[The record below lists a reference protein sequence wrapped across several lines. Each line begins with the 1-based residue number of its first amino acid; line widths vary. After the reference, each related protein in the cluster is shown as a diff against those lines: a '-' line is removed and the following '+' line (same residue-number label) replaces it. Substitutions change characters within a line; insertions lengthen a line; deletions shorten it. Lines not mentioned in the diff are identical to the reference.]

1 MGVGR
6 VPAGYQRLPLSYA
19 GQVAL
24 PLTIA
29 HQCGQVF
36 RWRQVAWLDPVSDE
50 IEAEWSLCLANR
62 VILLRHD
69 TVTNALLYRILYPTE
84 KKEHDTESWLR
95 DYFNLDVPLDAWFQE
110 WCARDPIFAKHANRF
125 NGTTI
130 LRQDPWE
137 CLCAFI
143 CSSNNNIPRISQ
155 MVHKLCDHFSEPLLS
170 HTYPEGA
177 RLCTTF
183 HPTKQDFSDVADK
196 PFTITYRPFPPPTTL
211 AQPDVES
218 KLRALGFGYRAKFL
232 TRTAQT
238 LCEKVQRGSDAK
250 PANIN
255 EAVYKHLLSLR
266 SQTYEDARSEL
277 MTLPG
282 IGPKVAEYVNMLLTF
297 SCILLMSL
305 DQASSIPVDRHV
317 FNFADRWYHIRSKRY
332 EDVAEKLRAIWGERA
347 GWAHT
352 VRLRLIN
359 TRFSFMQI
367 YALSNSTSL
376 SSKTMPPM
384 PNSQASSVH
393 APPLP
398 CVHSIH
404 VAVLR
409 PPQTR
414 VARCWARR
422 AKVASYTMEAMRQ
435 RLLAQQLESQ
445 SPSPKQRKDKMEP
458 GASTPTDSN
467 KNRPVIQPW
476 RSEPRVKMMPFK
488 APTPVGTPEKSS
500 QGSGTSLSTP
510 TKAALMRRG
519 FPASPGWPQTPNKSM
534 SSAFGS
540 PAGSLSGTPLDS
552 KHIPT
557 AEREK
562 QLRDMLEGIV
572 SVAEKVDMNQ
582 SRVPGMQCTLL
593 PHQVQ
598 GVEWMK
604 KREQGKGKGGI
615 LADDMGLGKTI
626 QTLALV
632 LQHRCIDDLY
642 SGQQE
647 EDLDMNDD
655 LVGFTRKSVLRSRT
669 RTTLIVAPVA
679 VMEQWQREALEK
691 SGHKLS
697 VYIHHGPRRTTNVD
711 ELKKADIVIT
721 SYATAANEY
730 EQYLKAT
737 ESESS
742 LPSTRANKQ
751 LREASANDLDDSDD
765 SDWGMLNDDDIS
777 SPSKIKAAN
786 NHTKYPLFQ
795 MYWLR
800 IVLDEAQNI
809 KNYRAKCSLA
819 CYQLSSCAATRWCIS
834 GTPVQ
839 NNALEIFSLI
849 HFLRISPFD
858 DFRHFE
864 EKIHDPLK
872 SNKQTY
878 VDLGLQRLGVVLK
891 SIMLRRTKD
900 AMYEGRRVL
909 DLPLRSIEIV
919 SREFSSESERD
930 FYRELEDRIQTHWK
944 KSQKAHINYMGAL
957 VMLLRLRQAC
967 NHPALVTGRTALPL
981 HDLSEPT
988 AEENVQDEDEQLAS
1002 LLSGLSVKTRNCDR
1016 CQISLL
1022 EQQARYCSGC
1032 KAQIS
1037 REKKQGINWGTPGT
1051 MSTKLEMIL
1060 NLLDTFDK
1068 TSKGDKSIIFSQFTS
1083 FLDLVQDALNDCGR
1097 NFVRYDGSMRRNARE
1112 EALQKIRSD
1121 EGIKIILIS
1130 FKAGSTG
1137 LNLTCCNRVILCD
1150 LWWNPQIEEQA
1161 FDRAHRYVGFLLTQT
1176 RSIQKRIYIQVIH

>member
-1 MGVGR
+1 MGLGR
-6 VPAGYQRLPLSYA
+6 VPAEYQRLPLSYTA
-19 GQVAL
+19 QVSL

-36 RWRQVAWLDPVSDE
+36 RWRQVAWRDPVSEE
-50 IEAEWSLCLANR
+50 IEREWSLCLANH

-69 TVTNALLYRILYPTE
+69 AITNSLYYRTIFPKE
-84 KKEHDTESWLR
+84 KKEHNADTWLR
-95 DYFNLDVPLDAWFQE
+95 DYFNLDVPLDAWFKE

-170 HTYPEGA
+170 HTYPKGA
-177 RLCTTF
+177 RLCSSI
-183 HPTKQDFSDVADK
+183 HPKKQDFLDVADD
-196 PFTITYRPFPPPTTL
+196 PLTITYRPFPSPVTL

-232 TRTAQT
+232 ARTAQS
-238 LCEKVQRGSDAK
+238 LCAKVQRGLDAELGD
-250 PANIN
+250 IN
-255 EAVYKHLLSLR
+255 DAVYKHLLSLR
-266 SQTYEDARSEL
+266 ERTYEDARSEL

-282 IGPKVAEYVNMLLTF
+282 IGPKVAEYVSIPLIF

-305 DQASSIPVDRHV
+305 DQSSSIPVDRHV
-317 FNFADRWYHIRSKRY
+317 FNFAYRRYHIRSKRY
-332 EDVAEKLRAIWGERA
+332 EEVADQLRAIWGERA

-359 TRFSFMQI
+359 YRFSFTQI
-367 YALSNSTSL
+367 YARSMSTSL
-376 SSKTMPPM
+376 TSKTMSLIRR
-384 PNSQASSVH
+384 SQALSVH
-393 APPLP
+393 APLPLH
-398 CVHSIH
+398 VHNLH
-404 VAVLR
+404 VVVLQ
-409 PPQTR
+409 PPQIR
-414 VARCWARR
+414 VEGRLSMWEGLCF
-422 AKVASYTMEAMRQ
+422 YIMEAMRQ

-445 SPSPKQRKDKMEP
+445 SPSPKQKKESMEQ
-458 GASTPTDSN
+458 GASTPKESN

-488 APTPVGTPEKSS
+488 APTPVGTPDRSF

-519 FPASPGWPQTPNKSM
+519 FPASPGWPQTPNKAV
-534 SSAFGS
+534 SSALGS
-540 PAGSLSGTPLDS
+540 PASSRGGTPLES
-552 KHIPT
+552 KHVST

-562 QLRDMLEGIV
+562 QLREMLEGVV
-572 SVAEKVDMNQ
+572 SITERVDMSQ

-626 QTLALV
+626 QTLALI
-632 LQHRCIDDLY
+632 LQHNCIDDFY
-642 SGQQE
+642 SGHQE
-647 EDLDMNDD
+647 DEMDVNHD
-655 LVGFTRKSVLRSRT
+655 LVGLTNKSVLRSRT
-669 RTTLIVAPVA
+669 KTTLIIAPVA

-697 VYIHHGPRRTTNVD
+697 VCIHHGPRRTSNVN
-711 ELKKADIVIT
+711 ELKKANIIIT
-721 SYATAANEY
+721 SYATAANEF

-737 ESESS
+737 ESKLD
-742 LPSTRANKQ
+742 LPSARPRKDMSKALSNELT
-751 LREASANDLDDSDD
+751 DSDD
-765 SDWGMLNDDDIS
+765 SDWEMLNNDGDDL
-777 SPSKIKAAN
+777 PSWKTKAAQ
-786 NHTKYPLFQ
+786 NHSKYPLFE

-800 IVLDEAQNI
+800 VVLDEAQNI

-819 CYQLSSCAATRWCIS
+819 CYQLSIRAVTRWCIT

-849 HFLRISPFD
+849 HFLRISPFN

-864 EKIHDPLK
+864 EKIHEPLK
-872 SNKQTY
+872 SNKQDS

-900 AMYEGRRVL
+900 AMYDGRRVL

-919 SREFSSESERD
+919 SREFSSENERD
-930 FYRELEDRIQTHWK
+930 FYRELEDRIQTNWK
-944 KSQKAHINYMGAL
+944 KSQKSQKSQLNYMGAL

-967 NHPALVTGRTALPL
+967 NHPALVTGRTTLPL
-981 HDLSEPT
+981 QDVSEPI
-988 AEENVQDEDEQLAS
+988 AEKNAQDEDEELAS

-1016 CQISLL
+1016 CQVSLL
-1022 EQQARYCSGC
+1022 KQQARYCSGC
-1032 KAQIS
+1032 EAQMD

-1060 NLLDTFDK
+1060 TLLDTFDK
-1068 TSKGDKSIIFSQFTS
+1068 KSKGDKSIIFSQFTS
-1083 FLDLVQDALNDCGR
+1083 FLDLVQDALNASGR
-1097 NFVRYDGSMRRNARE
+1097 NYVRYDGSMRRNARE
-1112 EALQKIRSD
+1112 EALQKIRNDAS
-1121 EGIKIILIS
+1121 IKIILIS

-1161 FDRAHRYVGFLLTQT
+1161 FDRAHRYVDF
-1176 RSIQKRIYIQVIH
+1176 